1 MASTNAQNLPSEE
14 ETPHSTP
21 IFRPSS
27 ARRTPSFSS
36 SADSCGSSSFR
47 SLAFSLAEEFP
58 PFSPISTPLKFK
70 GIPFSWEK
78 LPGIPK
84 NQGPKKK
91 AYNSE
96 HLLPLPP
103 AGTTNAAAKKLQ
115 LHQELEIS
123 PKKSN
128 RFLQRD
134 PFFAALVECSKD
146 DHDHHDD
153 EHDHHHHHQTS
164 NYGNNIWKGSSK
176 ITRTL
181 SDRFG
186 FISMYGSCKR
196 TCAVSESL
204 VYLPRPSPHYLL
216 NRRSS

>member
-1 MASTNAQNLPSEE
+1 MASTHLTYTGEE
-14 ETPHSTP
+14 GSSLHSTP

-36 SADSCGSSSFR
+36 VSPSDSCDSSFG
-47 SLAFSLAEEFP
+47 SLTFSLAEEFP

-84 NQGPKKK
+84 NQLGPKKK
-91 AYNSE
+91 ACSE
-96 HLLPLPP
+96 HLLPPPP
-103 AGTTNAAAKKLQ
+103 AGTTNSAAKKL
-115 LHQELEIS
+115 LHQEEIS

-128 RFLQRD
+128 RFVQRD

-146 DHDHHDD
+146 DHDEEE
-153 EHDHHHHHQTS
+153 EHDHHHHGS
-164 NYGNNIWKGSSK
+164 SSK

-186 FISMYGSCKR
+186 FISMYASCKR

>member
-1 MASTNAQNLPSEE
+1 MASTPLTYTGEE
-14 ETPHSTP
+14 ESSLHSTP

-27 ARRTPSFSS
+27 AARRTPSFSS
-36 SADSCGSSSFR
+36 ASPSDSCDSSFG
-47 SLAFSLAEEFP
+47 SLTFSLAEDFP

-84 NQGPKKK
+84 NQLLGPKKK
-91 AYNSE
+91 AYSE

-103 AGTTNAAAKKLQ
+103 AGTTSSAAKKL
-115 LHQELEIS
+115 LHQEEIS

-128 RFLQRD
+128 RFVQRD

-146 DHDHHDD
+146 DQDHDD
-153 EHDHHHHHQTS
+153 EDDHHHHGS
-164 NYGNNIWKGSSK
+164 SSSK

-186 FISMYGSCKR
+186 FISMYASCKR
-196 TCAVSESL
+196 SCAVSESL

>member
-1 MASTNAQNLPSEE
+1 MASTPLTYTGEE
-14 ETPHSTP
+14 GSSLHSTP
-21 IFRPSS
+21 IFRPSSS

-36 SADSCGSSSFR
+36 ASPSDSCDSSFG
-47 SLAFSLAEEFP
+47 SLTFSLAEEFP
-58 PFSPISTPLKFK
+58 PFSPIGTPLKFK

-84 NQGPKKK
+84 NQFGPKKK
-91 AYNSE
+91 AYSE

-103 AGTTNAAAKKLQ
+103 AGTTNSAAKKL
-115 LHQELEIS
+115 LHQEEIS
-123 PKKSN
+123 PKKSSS
-128 RFLQRD
+128 RFVQRD

-146 DHDHHDD
+146 DHDHDEE
-153 EHDHHHHHQTS
+153 EHDHHHHHHGS
-164 NYGNNIWKGSSK
+164 SSK

-186 FISMYGSCKR
+186 FISMYASCKR

-204 VYLPRPSPHYLL
+204 VYLPRPSPQYLL